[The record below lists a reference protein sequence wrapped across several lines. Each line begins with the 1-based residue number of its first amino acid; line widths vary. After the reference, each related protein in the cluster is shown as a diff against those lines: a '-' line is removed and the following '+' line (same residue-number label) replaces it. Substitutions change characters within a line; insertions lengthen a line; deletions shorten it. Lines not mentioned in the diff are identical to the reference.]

1 MGFSPLARIA
11 ASLNLKKIRTFIGS
25 VHCNDSEVNMS
36 DKRLHPRFPCHMK
49 VRFRYF
55 EGDPDTIDLETA
67 PSKKGKGV
75 VLDIS
80 LGGILIASNNRVNIS
95 APIMIEFRTKKEKL
109 ALSGTIVRTGLM
121 ENNPSDI
128 AQQYKGAGIS
138 GDTFIAVHFNTEL
151 DHLDENDVLS
161 V

>member
-1 MGFSPLARIA
+1 
-11 ASLNLKKIRTFIGS
+11 
-25 VHCNDSEVNMS
+25 MS

-67 PSKKGKGV
+67 PSKKGKGI

-80 LGGILIASNNRVNIS
+80 IGGVLIAADTRVNIN

-109 ALSGTIVRTGLM
+109 ALSGLIIRTGLIK
-121 ENNPSDI
+121 NNPSDI
-128 AQQYKGAGIS
+128 AQMYKGLGIS
-138 GDTFIAVHFNTEL
+138 KDMFIAVHFKTEL

-161 V
+161 I